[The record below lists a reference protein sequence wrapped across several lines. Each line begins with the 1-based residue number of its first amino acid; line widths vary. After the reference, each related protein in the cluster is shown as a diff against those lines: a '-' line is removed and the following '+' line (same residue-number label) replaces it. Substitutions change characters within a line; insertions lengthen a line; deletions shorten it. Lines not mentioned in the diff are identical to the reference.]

1 MSEHKQ
7 QYLNEFHEQNSK
19 NCLLDQENMKKK
31 HLTVQDVIKQSLK
44 HGRTN
49 IKIIGE

>member
-7 QYLNEFHEQNSK
+7 HYLNEFHEKNSK

-31 HLTVQDVIKQSLK
+31 KLTVQDVIKQSLK

>member
-1 MSEHKQ
+1 MSHKQ
-7 QYLNEFHEQNSK
+7 HYLNDFHKQNSE
-19 NCLLDQENMKKK
+19 NCLLDQEELKKK
-31 HLTVQDVIKQSLK
+31 HLTVQDVIKQSLR